1 MPARFPLAVLPTP
14 VHRLHRL
21 EDALGIG
28 PLLIKRDDLVGFGV
42 AGNKARPCE
51 FLLGAARAA
60 DADVLVTGGGPGSNF
75 CPAAALAARAAGL
88 DCELILWGA
97 PDDLNRSPNVTLA
110 RAAGACILPTGDTD
124 RAAIDG
130 LVEMRAADLRAAGR
144 RPFPVPRGG
153 STALGAVGFAT
164 AVAELT
170 TQLDVPPALIVIA
183 VGSGGSCA
191 GLLAGLAAAESS
203 DPRAPTTRAP
213 TSRVPAPGAPWSRTR
228 VLGVSVSRSPE
239 EIGAQVRTMA
249 AGCAELIGG
258 PPPPAAEIVDAR
270 GAGFGAA
277 SPHERERARLALHTE
292 GLLFD
297 ETYGAQAFAAATDRL
312 LAGERGPVLYWHT
325 GGLVPAVASLRI
337 ISGTISGRNHG

>member
-21 EDALGIG
+21 EDALLGIG

-42 AGNKARPCE
+42 AGNKARPLE

-97 PDDLNRSPNVTLA
+97 ADDLNRSPNVTLA
-110 RAAGACILPTGDTD
+110 RAAGACIRPTGDTD
-124 RAAIDG
+124 RPAIDG
-130 LVEMRAADLRAAGR
+130 LVEMRAAELRAAGR

-164 AVAELT
+164 AVAELA

-191 GLLAGLAAAESS
+191 GLLAGLAAAEIPDSGARD
-203 DPRAPTTRAP
+203 DP
-213 TSRVPAPGAPWSRTR
+213 S
-228 VLGVSVSRSPE
+228 
-239 EIGAQVRTMA
+239 
-249 AGCAELIGG
+249 
-258 PPPPAAEIVDAR
+258 PPPPQPRGRAR
-270 GAGFGAA
+270 GCSGCRSVAA
-277 SPHERERARLALHTE
+277 PRRSAHRSGPWRP
-292 GLLFD
+292 
-297 ETYGAQAFAAATDRL
+297 AA
-312 LAGERGPVLYWHT
+312 P
-325 GGLVPAVASLRI
+325 S
-337 ISGTISGRNHG
+337 